1 MDKDKQIIHLM
12 AAQDFSG
19 LEFLIDEYSSS
30 LYKTIYSIL
39 SYPEERAYV
48 EDVMNEILYEICQKI
63 TRYDETKSS
72 FQTWMLMIARNRSIY
87 WKRKLVRERTV
98 TDENVT
104 IPTDS
109 ELLEKENFLA
119 LVDHLSDIDQEIF
132 LYYYFY
138 QFSAKEI
145 AEMLAVSVEII
156 FNRLSRGRKTLREL
170 EEKKDGKL

>member
-19 LEFLIDEYSSS
+19 LEFLIDEYSSN
-30 LYKTIYSIL
+30 LYKTVYSIL

-48 EDVMNEILYEICQKI
+48 EDGMNEILYEIWQKI
-63 TRYDETKSS
+63 TRYYETKSS
-72 FQTWMLMIARNRSIY
+72 FQTWMLMIARNRSID

-119 LVDHLSDIDQEIF
+119 LVDHLSDIDQGIF
-132 LYYYFY
+132 FILFLSI
-138 QFSAKEI
+138 FSERNCRNAGDECRNH
-145 AEMLAVSVEII
+145 
-156 FNRLSRGRKTLREL
+156 F
-170 EEKKDGKL
+170 